1 MDRYFSKPNSLALGI
16 TVSLCLHL
24 VFFSWC
30 PFPSFTSPPHPNYLV
45 VDLFSGPATS
55 GTGQGFDDESA
66 DGGKTKD
73 SPTALPAYPKHR
85 LEKHRSPQPTTPGPS
100 TKVAKKKPV
109 SHETA
114 PLKSAA
120 KRTSESE
127 ESMNTKKSI
136 QDETANPFTDRQHNP
151 ESTPE
156 TSDARGNGSG
166 QDTLSGSGTGP
177 GRGSGSGL
185 GRGGRS
191 GSGSPV
197 ETPFAYGTNPPPPYP
212 STARRRGWEGEV
224 LLLVDVTAQGE
235 VCNVTV
241 SRSSGYRI
249 LDRAA
254 LNAIYRWKFQAAQ
267 RNGRAVAGKVMVP
280 IRFSI
285 QDAK

>member
-1 MDRYFSKPNSLALGI
+1 
-16 TVSLCLHL
+16 
-24 VFFSWC
+24 
-30 PFPSFTSPPHPNYLV
+30 V

-254 LNAIYRWKFQAAQ
+254 LNAGNSRQRREMAGPLPEKSWCQSASASKMQSRSWPQNREHKKGSLQAAFFILF
-267 RNGRAVAGKVMVP
+267 NDISKV
-280 IRFSI
+280 SK
-285 QDAK
+285 DSG